1 MDDILSKSYSQPL
14 GRGMLYPPPPY
25 SYRDARMMIIMFEGS
40 RTSIEPF
47 LPAGVQLADMTPLCI
62 LGAHFYGPYFAKEA
76 RGCHPESA
84 VRPPILAEYEP
95 YLRFDCI
102 TRAPVAPELP
112 GAEAFVRR

>member
-62 LGAHFYGPYFAKEA
+62 LGAHFYPASAFKSEA
-76 RGCHPESA
+76 LSTERLWYGRTL
-84 VRPPILAEYEP
+84 VRPPL
-95 YLRFDCI
+95 
-102 TRAPVAPELP
+102 VKH
-112 GAEAFVRR
+112 